1 MEHLRVPLSIDIT
14 TGDPVTPRELE
25 YRYKCLFEDSY
36 INIMAF
42 NIETIIA
49 EKFETLISDNIL
61 NTRAKDFYDL
71 YLLLNEYKNKID
83 KKTLVKAIKNTFVR
97 RNVDFD
103 VEKISNNFNIVAK
116 SDKLKRNFE
125 NYKSKKNYVSSI
137 DYYKIMEVISFVIE
151 TLKEEMVII

>member
-83 KKTLVKAIKNTFVR
+83 KKALVKAIKNTFVR

-125 NYKSKKNYVSSI
+125 NYKSKK
-137 DYYKIMEVISFVIE
+137 IMYQA
-151 TLKEEMVII
+151 LIITR

>member
-1 MEHLRVPLSIDIT
+1 MRVPLSIDIT

-151 TLKEEMVII
+151 TLKEEMVIV

>member
-83 KKTLVKAIKNTFVR
+83 KKALVKAIKNTFVR

>member
-151 TLKEEMVII
+151 TLKEEMVIV